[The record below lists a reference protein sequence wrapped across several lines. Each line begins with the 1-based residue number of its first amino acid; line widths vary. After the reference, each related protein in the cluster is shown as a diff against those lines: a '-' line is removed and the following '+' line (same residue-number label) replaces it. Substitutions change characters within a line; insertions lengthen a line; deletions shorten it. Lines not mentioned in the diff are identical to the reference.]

1 MASLQ
6 EDNYEDYYYA
16 NTIPSL
22 ISDMSKL
29 SHSLYN
35 LFITCGGEGGQ
46 GEGGGRG
53 GEEGK

>member
-35 LFITCGGEGGQ
+35 LFITCGGGEGQ